1 MAVTGSSI
9 LVIEPNG
16 IYRLGME
23 ACLRALAGINLVSG
37 YDTATAAWAD
47 GKLPQAHLV
56 ILSVDVED
64 VSALV
69 AQVQRRAGCPVLA
82 SAVRWQEDAVM
93 AAIDAGATGVL
104 SKEGMSVDAF
114 ASQVRAA
121 LHGAGVVPA
130 ALLSSLLMRDDRH
143 AAKRPDGL
151 NNREQRVLRLFADG
165 KLTREVAHEMSYSER
180 TVKTL
185 LRDAVMK
192 LGATSRS
199 QAIAYAVR
207 DGLI

>member
-1 MAVTGSSI
+1 MIGSNI

-23 ACLRALAGINLVSG
+23 ACLRSLTGIDLVSG
-37 YDTATAAWAD
+37 YDSPAAAWAD
-47 GKLPQAHLV
+47 GKLPEAHLV
-56 ILSVDVED
+56 ILSVDLEEI
-64 VSALV
+64 SALV
-69 AQVQRRAGCPVLA
+69 AQVQRRVACPVLA
-82 SAVRWQEDAVM
+82 SAVRWQEHAVM
-93 AAIDAGATGVL
+93 AAIDAGAAGVL

-130 ALLSSLLMRDDRH
+130 ELLSSLLMREDRH
-143 AAKRPDGL
+143 AAKRPGGL
-151 NNREQRVLRLFADG
+151 STREQRVLRLFADG
-165 KLTREVAHEMSYSER
+165 KLTREVAHDMSYSER
-180 TVKTL
+180 TVKGL
-185 LRDAVMK
+185 LHDAVMK

>member
-1 MAVTGSSI
+1 
-9 LVIEPNG
+9 
-16 IYRLGME
+16 
-23 ACLRALAGINLVSG
+23 
-37 YDTATAAWAD
+37 
-47 GKLPQAHLV
+47 
-56 ILSVDVED
+56 
-64 VSALV
+64 
-69 AQVQRRAGCPVLA
+69 
-82 SAVRWQEDAVM
+82 
-93 AAIDAGATGVL
+93 
-104 SKEGMSVDAF
+104 
-114 ASQVRAA
+114 
-121 LHGAGVVPA
+121 
-130 ALLSSLLMRDDRH
+130 MREDRH
-143 AAKRPDGL
+143 AAMRPGGL